1 MPAAR
6 DHETIGGW
14 TVLRQLGV
22 GTVGTVYLVERDAA
36 ADDSGPR
43 PEKGAAKGLTRKE
56 KAALKI
62 LRTDISQDATVR
74 ARFAREIEILEKLSH
89 PNVVTIYDSGRMDG
103 QLYYAME
110 FVDGPSLKE
119 LLIERGR
126 IDWKDSVEIGW
137 QICSA
142 LQHVHNMGV
151 IHRDLKPAN
160 LFLNS
165 RGEIKLG
172 DFGIALDT
180 GEAELTATGLT
191 VGTYAFMSPEQ
202 IRGERAGSDEDGTYQ
217 RGVTGLADI
226 YALGCLLFR
235 MISGRNPYEGVN
247 FAQIFDQHLNSP
259 PPSVRDLV
267 SEVPPELDALIR
279 EMLSKDPAERPYNAR
294 CVQGRLAE
302 ALMQWDEAE
311 GEALK
316 ARPATWAIESSG
328 PILSNLIR
336 PQPESPTVNI
346 GWPQIAALVVT
357 VAGLIAVAALAK

>member
-1 MPAAR
+1 MPAPS
-6 DHETIGGW
+6 DHQTIGAW
-14 TVLRQLGV
+14 TVERQLGV
-22 GTVGTVYLVERDAA
+22 GTVGTVYLVTR
-36 ADDSGPR
+36 PR
-43 PEKGAAKGLTRKE
+43 PRPKGSPESAAGDRET
-56 KAALKI
+56 AALKI
-62 LRTDISQDATVR
+62 LRTDISEDETVR

-89 PNVVTIYDSGRMDG
+89 PNVVAIIDHGRHDG

-110 FVDGPSLKE
+110 YVDGPSLKE
-119 LLIERGR
+119 LLSERGQL
-126 IDWKDSVEIGW
+126 DWKDVVEIGW

-160 LFLNS
+160 LFLTS
-165 RGEIKLG
+165 RGEVKLG

-202 IRGERAGSDEDGTYQ
+202 IRGERAGSTADGHYTP
-217 RGVTGLADI
+217 GVTGLADI

-235 MISGRNPYEGVN
+235 MAAGRNPYEGVN
-247 FAQIFDQHLNSP
+247 FAQIFDQHLNDT
-259 PPSVRDLV
+259 PPSVRDFAPG
-267 SEVPPELDALIR
+267 VPLELDRLIR
-279 EMLSKDPAERPYNAR
+279 EMLAKDPAARPYNAR

-302 ALMQWDEAE
+302 ALMQWDETE
-311 GEALK
+311 GQALA

-336 PQPESPTVNI
+336 PTRSEQTVNV
-346 GWPQIAALVVT
+346 GWKPIAILAAVL
-357 VAGLIAVAALAK
+357 AGLIGLVAIAN